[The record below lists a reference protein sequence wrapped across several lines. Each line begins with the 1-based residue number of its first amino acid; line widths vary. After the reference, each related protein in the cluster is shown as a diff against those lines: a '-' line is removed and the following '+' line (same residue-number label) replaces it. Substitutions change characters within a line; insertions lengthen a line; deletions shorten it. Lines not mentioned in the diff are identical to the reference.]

1 MALGTG
7 SWGYELFVVTTWD
20 GYTRQFQ
27 SLSEERNL
35 KFTGTFWESK
45 MDRRAFLSRSASVTF
60 GATLVSAPGLMLGDR
75 TFSHAQSPPV
85 PNNNLMDSKLMDT
98 DARALRSLAQTYFD
112 GAYEMDA
119 DKFASIFHPS
129 SSVTKVGDDGNVS
142 VTPIATWLAAV
153 RNLKAPKQ
161 QGLERH
167 DQILS
172 IDVDGEL
179 ALVKLKLQ
187 IPPRYFTDLLSC
199 LKVNGTWKI
208 AQKVM
213 TSKT

>member
-1 MALGTG
+1 M
-7 SWGYELFVVTTWD
+7 
-20 GYTRQFQ
+20 
-27 SLSEERNL
+27 
-35 KFTGTFWESK
+35 SK
-45 MDRRAFLSRSASVTF
+45 MDRRAFLGRSASVTF
-60 GATLVSAPGLMLGDR
+60 GATLVSAPGLMLTDP
-75 TFSHAQSPPV
+75 TISYAQSPPV
-85 PNNNLMDSKLMDT
+85 PNNNPIDNKLMDA
-98 DARALRSLAQTYFD
+98 DAHALRSLAQTYFD

-161 QGLERH
+161 QGLERQ

-172 IDVDGEL
+172 IDVEGEL

-213 TSKT
+213 TSKI